1 MVGKI
6 RRLRHKLH
14 AAAVKFVPQDAGVGG
29 AGGGGGSAAAA
40 LVVLEKKKKNLKLKK
55 VPGPSGAEGD
65 RRAEQQPQ
73 EEEEGQSQSAA
84 AGAAQAAAQQPPP
97 SRRRFPPNGSST
109 PPQQGVPVLPSAV
122 FSGTAIR
129 PEQLVQSLSV
139 ASAESAAPEER
150 KQQPKK
156 LKMKERR
163 EWLLQRLSDLRLA
176 RERERARARRRAT
189 PVVGDMQVLADAL
202 PELSELIS
210 SSRTPIRKKDR
221 PPVQKKPEPTDL
233 RLMKAGQKR
242 KLLETE
248 SCRFRETLQDPA
260 FRANPLGAIGEHL
273 RKRLREEE
281 RQDPR

>member
-73 EEEEGQSQSAA
+73 EEEGQSQSAA
-84 AGAAQAAAQQPPP
+84 AAPLS
-97 SRRRFPPNGSST
+97 SRQMQFQLSKNKRAPLCSS
-109 PPQQGVPVLPSAV
+109 PQGVPVLPSAV

-202 PELSELIS
+202 PELSGLIS
-210 SSRTPIRKKDR
+210 R
-221 PPVQKKPEPTDL
+221 PVQKKPEPTDL